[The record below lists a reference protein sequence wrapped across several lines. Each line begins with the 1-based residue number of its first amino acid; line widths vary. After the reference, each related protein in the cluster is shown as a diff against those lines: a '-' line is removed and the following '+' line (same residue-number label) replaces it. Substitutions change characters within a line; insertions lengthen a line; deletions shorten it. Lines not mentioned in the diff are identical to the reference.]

1 MFVGCPKK
9 WHVTIMQP
17 VYQAVFKKLYLKK
30 YFLICKTFFKVIRL
44 HYYTMKEGM
53 TIAIPMAAERNRNIT
68 HTIKTM
74 SKKLLGF
81 IKQRVASNEDAED
94 ILQDVFYQF
103 AGNPEPIEQ
112 TTAWLYKVARNKI
125 TDNYRKHKLPLAD
138 DVLQNTEAEEENF
151 NWKELL
157 FTNDTNPETE
167 YLRNLFWEELK
178 TALDELPAEQRDVF
192 IQNEIDGIAFKDIA
206 AATGEAVATLIS
218 RKRYAVLHLRSR
230 LAVLK
235 DELLNY

>member
-1 MFVGCPKK
+1 MED
-9 WHVTIMQP
+9 
-17 VYQAVFKKLYLKK
+17 A
-30 YFLICKTFFKVIRL
+30 
-44 HYYTMKEGM
+44 M

-68 HTIKTM
+68 TTIKLM
-74 SKKLLGF
+74 SKRLLGF

-125 TDNYRKHKLPLAD
+125 TDSYRKKKLPLAD
-138 DVLQNTEAEEENF
+138 DVLAVAETDDDSF
-151 NWKELL
+151 DWKDML
-157 FTNDTNPETE
+157 FSNDSNPETE

-178 TALDELPAEQRDVF
+178 AALDELPAEQRDVF
-192 IQNEIDGIAFKDIA
+192 IQNEIDGIAFKDMA

-235 DELLNY
+235 NELLNY

>member
-1 MFVGCPKK
+1 
-9 WHVTIMQP
+9 
-17 VYQAVFKKLYLKK
+17 
-30 YFLICKTFFKVIRL
+30 
-44 HYYTMKEGM
+44 MKEGM

-68 HTIKTM
+68 NTIKAM
-74 SKKLLGF
+74 SKRLFGF
-81 IKQRVASNEDAED
+81 IKQRVASTEDAED

-112 TTAWLYKVARNKI
+112 TTAWLYRVARNKI
-125 TDNYRKHKLPLAD
+125 TDNYRKKKLPLAD
-138 DVLQNTEAEEENF
+138 DVLQGAAESEEDSF
-151 NWKELL
+151 DWKEVM
-157 FTNDTNPETE
+157 FSNDNTPETD

-178 TALDELPAEQRDVF
+178 AALDELPAEQREVF
-192 IQNEIDGIAFKDIA
+192 IQNEIEGVAFKDMA
-206 AATGEAVATLIS
+206 AATGESVATLIS

>member
-1 MFVGCPKK
+1 MED
-9 WHVTIMQP
+9 
-17 VYQAVFKKLYLKK
+17 A
-30 YFLICKTFFKVIRL
+30 
-44 HYYTMKEGM
+44 M

-68 HTIKTM
+68 TTIKAM
-74 SKKLLGF
+74 SKKLFGF

-125 TDNYRKHKLPLAD
+125 TDSYRKQKLPLAD
-138 DVLQNTEAEEENF
+138 DVLPTTESDDDSF
-151 NWKELL
+151 DWKDMM
-157 FTNDTNPETE
+157 FSNDSTPETE

-178 TALDELPAEQRDVF
+178 AALDELPAEQRDVF
-192 IQNEIDGIAFKDIA
+192 IQNEIDGIAFKDMA
-206 AATGEAVATLIS
+206 AVSGESVATLIS

-230 LAVLK
+230 LSVLK

>member
-1 MFVGCPKK
+1 MED
-9 WHVTIMQP
+9 
-17 VYQAVFKKLYLKK
+17 A
-30 YFLICKTFFKVIRL
+30 
-44 HYYTMKEGM
+44 M

-68 HTIKTM
+68 NTIKLM
-74 SKKLLGF
+74 SKKLFGF
-81 IKQRVASNEDAED
+81 IKQRVASTEDAED

-125 TDNYRKHKLPLAD
+125 TDSYRKQKLPLAD
-138 DVLQNTEAEEENF
+138 DVLQTAETDDDSFDWREIM
-151 NWKELL
+151 
-157 FTNDTNPETE
+157 FTNDSTPETE

-178 TALDELPAEQRDVF
+178 IALDELPAEQRDVF
-192 IQNEIDGIAFKDIA
+192 IQNEIDGIAFKDM
-206 AATGEAVATLIS
+206 AATSGESVATLIS

-230 LAVLK
+230 LSVLK